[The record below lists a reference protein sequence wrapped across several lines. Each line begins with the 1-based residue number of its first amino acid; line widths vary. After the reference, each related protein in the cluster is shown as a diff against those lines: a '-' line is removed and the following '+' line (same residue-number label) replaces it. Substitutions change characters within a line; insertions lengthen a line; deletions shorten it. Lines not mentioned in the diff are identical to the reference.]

1 MSENHPLEN
10 NIQPVPEATPN
21 PNEEARPSVTEPA
34 PAEAA
39 PAETAATPPA
49 EVPAVEEPAATPPA
63 EVPAVAETGA
73 TPPAE
78 VPAVAEPAATDS
90 GSEFEKMMAAWDQQL
105 PSVQKGEFVQGT
117 IVKIKDNDVLVD
129 IGTRCEGVF
138 PAEEI
143 RNAQGEYLYKEGDP
157 ITVQV
162 VSSVTTDFTIHL
174 SHKNARRQEMVRQ
187 FKKAY
192 EDGTAVTGTISESIK
207 GGLRVNI
214 EGFEGFLPAS
224 QIDLRF
230 VENTDTWVGR
240 TEQFRIMK
248 FHPRLGKLVV
258 SRRALL
264 QDEKDRLKSE
274 LWNQISVGQVV
285 NGKVTR
291 LTGYGVFVDLG
302 GMEGLI
308 HISNLSWDK
317 VKKPSEIVKVGQEI
331 DVQVIELDK
340 EKDRIGLSLKELVAD
355 PWLTVG
361 DRYMLGQRVQ
371 GKVEK
376 LESFG
381 AFVKLEP
388 GITGLIPI
396 SEMSWARRI
405 NHPSEVIKAGD
416 QLETMVLRVD
426 PTERKISLSLKQ
438 VTPSPFT
445 QFAADHQPGDI
456 LEGEITNVVGY
467 GAFVK
472 LTEQVE
478 GLMHISE
485 IAWSPVRNIDETLHV
500 GDKVSVRIL
509 HINHDTEKIA
519 LSGRLGEPPIQEG
532 GDAASG
538 RAPRKGG
545 RRAPRRDKEGD
556 EQRYMTDVA
565 SFATKLGERFPKELL
580 DRMKAQK
587 GD

>member
-157 ITVQV
+157 ITVRV

-258 SRRALL
+258 SRRALC
-264 QDEKDRLKSE
+264 
-274 LWNQISVGQVV
+274 
-285 NGKVTR
+285 
-291 LTGYGVFVDLG
+291 
-302 GMEGLI
+302 
-308 HISNLSWDK
+308 
-317 VKKPSEIVKVGQEI
+317 
-331 DVQVIELDK
+331 
-340 EKDRIGLSLKELVAD
+340 
-355 PWLTVG
+355 
-361 DRYMLGQRVQ
+361 
-371 GKVEK
+371 
-376 LESFG
+376 
-381 AFVKLEP
+381 
-388 GITGLIPI
+388 
-396 SEMSWARRI
+396 
-405 NHPSEVIKAGD
+405 
-416 QLETMVLRVD
+416 
-426 PTERKISLSLKQ
+426 
-438 VTPSPFT
+438 
-445 QFAADHQPGDI
+445 
-456 LEGEITNVVGY
+456 
-467 GAFVK
+467 
-472 LTEQVE
+472 
-478 GLMHISE
+478 
-485 IAWSPVRNIDETLHV
+485 
-500 GDKVSVRIL
+500 
-509 HINHDTEKIA
+509 
-519 LSGRLGEPPIQEG
+519 
-532 GDAASG
+532 
-538 RAPRKGG
+538 
-545 RRAPRRDKEGD
+545 
-556 EQRYMTDVA
+556 
-565 SFATKLGERFPKELL
+565 
-580 DRMKAQK
+580 RMKKTASRASY
-587 GD
+587 GTRSASARWSTAR

>member
-21 PNEEARPSVTEPA
+21 PTEEARPHVSESA
-34 PAEAA
+34 PVEAV
-39 PAETAATPPA
+39 PMETAATPPA
-49 EVPAVEEPAATPPA
+49 EVPAAAAEPPA
-63 EVPAVAETGA
+63 
-73 TPPAE
+73 
-78 VPAVAEPAATDS
+78 TDT
-90 GSEFEKMMAAWDQQL
+90 GSEFEKMMAAWDQQV
-105 PSVQKGEFVQGT
+105 PNVQKGEFVQGT

-129 IGTRCEGVF
+129 IGTRCEGSF

-143 RNAQGEYLYKEGDP
+143 RNAQGEFLYKEGDT

-162 VSSVTTDFTIHL
+162 VSSVTTDFTIRL

-192 EDGTAVTGTISESIK
+192 EDGTAVTGIISESVK

-264 QDEKDRLKSE
+264 QEEKDRLKND
-274 LWNQISVGQVV
+274 LWSQISVGQVV
-285 NGKVTR
+285 KGKVTR

-331 DVQVIELDK
+331 DVQVIELDMEK
-340 EKDRIGLSLKELVAD
+340 ERIGLSLKELVAD

-388 GITGLIPI
+388 GVTGLIPI

-405 NHPSEVIKAGD
+405 NHPNEVIKAGD
-416 QLETMVLRVD
+416 LVETMVLRVD

-445 QFAADHQPGDI
+445 QFALDHQPGDV

-472 LTEQVE
+472 LSEQVE

-485 IAWSPVRNIDETLHV
+485 ISWSPVRNIDETLHV
-500 GDKVSVRIL
+500 GDKVTVRIL
-509 HINHDTEKIA
+509 HINKDTEKVA
-519 LSGRLGEPPIQEG
+519 LSGRMGEPPANEAG
-532 GDAASG
+532 EAGAG
-538 RAPRKGG
+538 HAPRKGG
-545 RRAPRRDKEGD
+545 RRPPRREKESD

-580 DRMKAQK
+580 ERMKAQK